1 MNFCENTLN
10 VTLEYMIL
18 EEIETFQVKLIGI
31 VELKQSLG
39 SMDKPTRNKVLQL
52 AANILLRRF
61 GRTNFCVEP
70 SLASVENLIG
80 FSPVSADY
88 NKKCQLIVSCCI
100 LRHVEL
106 FLARTDKSYSSQLYP
121 PAQNDFVCR
130 T

>member
-1 MNFCENTLN
+1 
-10 VTLEYMIL
+10 MIL

-39 SMDKPTRNKVLQL
+39 SINKPTRNKVLQL

-70 SLASVENLIG
+70 GLESVENLIG

-88 NKKCQLIVSCCI
+88 NKTCQLIVSCCI
-100 LRHVEL
+100 LLHIEL
-106 FLARTDKSYSSQLYP
+106 CLVRTDESYASQLYP
-121 PAQNDFVCR
+121 PAQKDFVCR